1 MSAIVYCSACGARLA
16 PGRLGE
22 RCPACVLRFGLEAG
36 AVQGPGADDPSEA
49 APAPGLGRLRSLGDY
64 DLLEEIARGGMGVV
78 YRAWQR
84 SLNRQVAV
92 KMIRA
97 EHLARPEEIRR
108 FRREAAAA
116 ASLRHPHIVAI
127 HEAGEF
133 EGQHFYSMDFVEG
146 RSLAEVLKE
155 HAVPARQAAAYV
167 RTIAEA
173 IQYAHDQGVLHRDLK
188 PSNILID
195 RHDVPR
201 VADFG
206 LAKVLHS
213 EAEVT
218 LTGQVMG
225 SPSYMAPEQAA
236 GRSREVNARAD
247 VYALGAI
254 LYELLTGRPP
264 FKAETSLETLKLVV
278 NNEPVAPRL
287 LNPGLPRDLETI
299 CLKCLE
305 KDPERRY
312 ASAQRLAQ
320 ELGRF
325 LRREPILARRPGP
338 SGRLWR
344 WCRRQPVRAGL
355 IAGLAAVFVLGSVG
369 VFSQWRRAERIA
381 EQETRQRL
389 RAERAERDVTD
400 RLWSSYLAEAR
411 AIRWSGR
418 AGRRFESLA
427 ALRDAARIRPSL
439 ELRNEAIA
447 CLALPDV
454 QVQSM
459 MRFGSAEACAGVAFD
474 PRFERYA
481 WKHEDGSISI
491 CRVSDQFELARLPSG
506 TKTDAAL
513 LFFSPNGQWLTQKPG
528 SGIMIPL
535 EVWDVPRGQLIL
547 AEPYPARSLSFRPD
561 STGIAVAEENGTIHF
576 YDLSVGAEVANTNAG
591 PGLRH
596 IAYDPTGL
604 RLAVSRGQAPSVLVF
619 DLSQWNVYRTFDAAD
634 GINFMS
640 WSPDGSL
647 LAGPCD
653 DHRIYLWK
661 VESGE
666 NPVVLEGHAGEV
678 NAALFNH
685 AGDLLASC
693 SWDGTTRFWDPVL
706 GRLLFSTPGAWVQN
720 GFDPADRRLG
730 FALDSASIGTW
741 AVEPGRECR
750 QLPQGGRLWD
760 ARFSADGRFFVSS
773 SSDSACLWAAD
784 RGQLVAH
791 LPTEDAHSVCFDPAG
806 TNLIDI
812 GPAGIFR
819 RPISRETTPPRV
831 GPAQRISS
839 LTCGG
844 GCLSPQGDLLL
855 AAGSG
860 AVWIFDL
867 ANADQP
873 RQLTGHARANTVC
886 VSPDGRLLAS
896 ATWQGTGVK
905 VWMTG
910 TGQPIQELAVTG
922 SATCVFSP
930 DGEWLVTGSAE
941 EYRFWKVGTWQAG
954 LAISRDRAGDMPGDM
969 AFTADG
975 RILALLRG
983 RNRGVTLVQFPE
995 GKELASLDAGRPLAF
1010 SPDGGQL
1017 LTTGESSRGLLLWD
1031 LRLIRQQLTALQLGW
1046 DAPPQ
1051 ELPLA
1056 TDTPR

>member
-1 MSAIVYCSACGARLA
+1 MSAIIQCSKCGAQLGA
-16 PGRLGE
+16 GRLGE
-22 RCPACVLRFGLEAG
+22 RCPACVLRLGLEVDTG
-36 AVQGPGADDPSEA
+36 AEDLSEVA
-49 APAPGLGRLRSLGDY
+49 TAPGLGKLRSLGDY
-64 DLLEEIARGGMGVV
+64 DLLEEIAHGGMGVV

-92 KMIRA
+92 KMVRS

-155 HAVPARQAAAYV
+155 HALPARQAAAYV

-173 IQYAHDQGVLHRDLK
+173 IQYAHEQGILHRDLK

-195 RHDVPR
+195 SDDVPR

-206 LAKVLHS
+206 LAKVLQG

-218 LTGQVMG
+218 VTGQVMG

-236 GRSREVNARAD
+236 GRSREVDARTD

-254 LYELLTGRPP
+254 LYELLSGRPP
-264 FKAETSLETLKLVV
+264 FKAETSLETLKQVV
-278 NNEPVAPRL
+278 DNEPAAPRL

-305 KDPERRY
+305 KQPEHRY
-312 ASAQRLAQ
+312 ASAQLLAE

-325 LRREPILARRPGP
+325 LRREPILARPTGAT
-338 SGRLWR
+338 GRLWR
-344 WCRRQPVRAGL
+344 WCRRQPVRAAL
-355 IAGLAAVFVLGSVG
+355 IAGLAAVFALGSAG

-389 RAERAERDVTD
+389 RAERAERDMTD
-400 RLWSSYLAEAR
+400 RLWNSYLAEAR
-411 AIRWSGR
+411 AMRWSGR

-427 ALRDAARIRPSL
+427 ALREAAAIRPSL

-447 CLALPDV
+447 CLTLPDV

-459 MRFGSAEACAGVAFD
+459 LRSDFPGRCVGFAFD
-474 PRFERYA
+474 SRFERYA
-481 WKHEDGSISI
+481 WKHEDGSITI
-491 CRVSDQFELARLPSG
+491 CRVRDQVELASLPSK
-506 TKTDAAL
+506 TRTDAAL
-513 LFFSPNGQWLTQKPG
+513 LYFSPNGQWLAQKPG
-528 SGIMIPL
+528 SGVMIPF
-535 EVWDVPRGQLIL
+535 EVWDVSSGQLIL
-547 AEPYPARSLSFRPD
+547 SEAYPARSLSFRPE
-561 STGIAVAEENGTIHF
+561 STGMAAAEENGKIHF
-576 YDLSVGAEVANTNAG
+576 YDLSLRAEVANVNSG

-596 IAYDPTGL
+596 IAYDPVGR
-604 RLAVSRGQAPSVLVF
+604 RLAVSRGQSPSVLVF
-619 DLSQWNVYRTFDAAD
+619 DLDPWKACRTFDHAE
-634 GINFMS
+634 GVNFMS

-653 DHRIYLWK
+653 DYRVYLWNVK
-661 VESGE
+661 SGE
-666 NPVVLEGHAGEV
+666 KHAVLEGHAGV
-678 NAALFNH
+678 VTAALFNH
-685 AGDLLASC
+685 EGDLLASQG
-693 SWDGTTRFWDPVL
+693 WDGTTKFWDPVL
-706 GRLLFSTPGAWVQN
+706 RRLLFSTPGAWLQN
-720 GFDPADRRLG
+720 GFDPTDRMLG
-730 FALDSASIGTW
+730 FAVDNSSIGIW
-741 AVEPGRECR
+741 GVEPGRECR
-750 QLPQGGRLWD
+750 QLPQGGQLFD
-760 ARFSADGRFFVSS
+760 AKFSADGRFFVSS
-773 SSDSACLWAAD
+773 SSENICLWEAG
-784 RGQLVAH
+784 RGRLIAR
-791 LPTEDAHSVCFDPAG
+791 LPAEEAHSVSFDPTG
-806 TNLIDI
+806 TCLISM

-819 RPISRETTPPRV
+819 WPISKESTEVRA
-831 GPAQRISS
+831 GPAERISS

-844 GCLSPQGDLLL
+844 GCLSPKGDVIIV
-855 AAGSG
+855 AGSG
-860 AVWIFDL
+860 SVRIFDVVS
-867 ANADQP
+867 AGQP

-886 VSPDGRLLAS
+886 VSPDGKLFAT

-910 TGQPIQELAVTG
+910 TGQPIQELPVVG
-922 SATCVFSP
+922 SATSRFSP

-941 EYRFWKVGTWQAG
+941 EYRFWKVGAWQAG

-969 AFTADG
+969 AFTPDG
-975 RILALLRG
+975 HILALLRG
-983 RNRGVTLVQFPE
+983 RNTGVTLVSFPE
-995 GKELASLDAGRPLAF
+995 GKELASLDTGRPLAF
-1010 SPDGGQL
+1010 SPDGRQL

-1031 LRLIRQQLTALQLGW
+1031 LRLIRQQLAALQLSW
-1046 DAPPQ
+1046 DSPAPVKGKQ
-1051 ELPLA
+1051 
-1056 TDTPR
+1056 